1 MKKKDLTLQRLK
13 NTNFP
18 NIYEKFLLNP
28 DEDIDYKTI
37 LSIAI
42 ILINSE
48 DKYIQKLGYRI
59 VVLYCNQTND
69 YNPLYEI
76 AINIGLYP
84 ISKFIYESI
93 YKEIYDESLFLE
105 LNEAFMEI
113 YKKDNLYQSFE
124 QKNLLDFFNNNLNNS
139 LSIVAPTSYGKTDL
153 IISLLEQSNDKNI
166 CILTPTKSLLAQTK
180 HRIASTKI
188 KGITKI
194 ITHPEMYTGKES
206 NIIAVL
212 TQERLLRLLRKDS
225 SLKFDYVIVDEAHSL
240 LNKSERD
247 ILLASVIIMLEKRN
261 PNVVLKF
268 LTPFLNEAKNL
279 SMKFSEITYKEY
291 YVKEF
296 IKSEKFYI
304 YDFKQGNGTLQFYDQ
319 FMNSFYNV
327 GSELMVDDISFV
339 ENMKSAKNI
348 VYLNKPVDI
357 ENFST
362 RLSNIQNMVDSLKI
376 DKACKDIAEYVHPQ
390 YNLLQFLKKGVIYH
404 HGSVPDSI
412 RLYIEQL
419 YTDITEIDYVITNS
433 TLLEGVNL
441 PAERMFIL
449 DNKKGKGLL
458 SPSNFKNL
466 IGRVCRFSDIFQS
479 DSSLNKLSPHIYLV
493 NSKYYSSNADISGFL
508 SRVAKI
514 DKHIADDPQNVLLKS
529 TEITESNKENY
540 TSALEFIENY
550 ENGIVEKNDTIRYT
564 TTEIGKACFL
574 NNINEVPVFDIEN
587 KLQYKVDMLR
597 GKNYVIDDAVTLMSV
612 IDEVFF
618 TYIPTNNQN
627 FTYQSIHRLRNKSAQ
642 KFYTMFLNWR
652 IKGASYSE
660 MIKSFL
666 KYWESLIIN
675 ESSTVVFVGRW
686 GDLTR
691 GGHQPLWT
699 DIKIKNVSQR
709 INLAIVR
716 IKEEQDFLD
725 NVIIK
730 YIEVLNDLGFLQE
743 SFYLKIKYGTD
754 DKRIITLVKNG
765 ISLSLSNLI
774 VDKYLTYIK
783 LDVTNSTVLL
793 MKEILSAMRSN
804 DENQVL
810 INEISYFVL

>member
-1 MKKKDLTLQRLK
+1 VKKKDLTLQRLK

-18 NIYEKFLLNP
+18 QIYEKLLLNSI
-28 DEDIDYKTI
+28 EDIDYKTI
-37 LSIAI
+37 LSIAV

-48 DKYIQKLGYRI
+48 DKYVQKLGYSI

-69 YNPLYEI
+69 YHPLYEI
-76 AINIGLYP
+76 AINMGLYP
-84 ISKFIYESI
+84 ISKFIYKSI
-93 YKEIYDESLFLE
+93 SKEQFNESLFLE
-105 LNEAFMEI
+105 LNDSFMEI
-113 YKKDNLYQSFE
+113 YEKNNLYQSFE
-124 QKNLLDFFNNNLNNS
+124 QKNLLDFFNKNLDNS

-153 IISLLEQSNDKNI
+153 IISLLEQSSDKNI

-180 HRIASTKI
+180 QRIANAKI

-206 NIIAVL
+206 NMIAVL
-212 TQERLLRLLRKDS
+212 TQERLLRLLRKSS
-225 SLKFDYVIVDEAHSL
+225 SLTFDYVIVDEAHSL
-240 LNKSERD
+240 LNRSERD
-247 ILLASVIIMLEKRN
+247 VLLASVIIMLEKRN

-279 SMKFSEITYKEY
+279 NIKFSELTYKEF
-291 YVKEF
+291 YVQEF

-304 YDFKQGNGTLQFYDQ
+304 YDSKQGSGTLQLYDQ
-319 FMNSFYNV
+319 FMNNFYNIS
-327 GSELMVDDISFV
+327 SELLIDEVSFV
-339 ENMKSAKNI
+339 ENMKSPKNI

-357 ENFST
+357 EDFAT
-362 RLSNIQNMVDSLKI
+362 RLSAIRDMVDSAKVI
-376 DKACKDIAEYVHPQ
+376 KACKDIAEYVHPQ
-390 YNLLQFLKKGVIYH
+390 YNLLVYLKKGIIYH

-412 RLYIEQL
+412 RLYIERL
-419 YTDITEIDYVITNS
+419 YSDIAEIEYVITNS

-449 DNKKGKGLL
+449 DNKKGRGLL

-479 DSSLNKLSPHIYLV
+479 NSTLNKLSPHIYLV
-493 NSKYYSSNADISGFL
+493 NSKYYSANANISDFL
-508 SRVAKI
+508 SRTAKV

-529 TEITESNKENY
+529 TEITEDNMENY

-550 ENGIVEKNDTIRYT
+550 ENGVVEKNDNIRYT

-574 NNINEVPVFDIEN
+574 NNINEIPVFDVEDT
-587 KLQYKVDMLR
+587 LQKKVDTLR
-597 GKNYVIDDAVTLMSV
+597 DKSYVINDAGILMKV
-612 IDEVFF
+612 IDKVFF
-618 TYIPTNNQN
+618 TYIPTDSQN
-627 FTYQSIHRLRNKSAQ
+627 FTYQSILRLRNESAQ

-660 MIKSFL
+660 MIQSFL
-666 KYWESLIIN
+666 KYWASLTTSESTAMI
-675 ESSTVVFVGRW
+675 FVGRW
-686 GDLTR
+686 GDITR
-691 GGHQPLWT
+691 GGHQALWT
-699 DIKIKNVSQR
+699 DIKGKNISQR

-730 YIEVLNDLGFLQE
+730 YIEVLNDLGFLEE

-783 LDVTNSTVLL
+783 LDVINSTVSF
-793 MKEILSAMRSN
+793 MEEILSAMQSN

-810 INEISYFVL
+810 INEITYFI